1 MKISSPIIIVGM
13 GNYWDNSLDCSPE
26 DLWGEVL
33 TGGLLTTASRL
44 ATVDRYL
51 QLTRRLDGTTP
62 DPIAEIFIQACH
74 LTREAAVFASD
85 SVMRAGRHSH
95 ESDPGDQATPQT
107 FGAYALSAGFE
118 AVPRVVDASMAALLQ
133 VVPEWAQQLVA
144 TRLPTVEELAA
155 LVAIWLADVRE
166 LLQRV
171 LDSTSYEFAD
181 HAPPNSSSPCGL
193 LRMAAAE
200 IPRGPQ
206 LALQLE
212 TPTFTWTLAA

>member
-1 MKISSPIIIVGM
+1 MKINSPIMIVGM
-13 GNYWDNSLDCSPE
+13 CAYGDDSSPE
-26 DLWGEVL
+26 DFWEELR
-33 TGGLLTTASRL
+33 TGGLLTTASHL
-44 ATVDRYL
+44 ATLDTYL
-51 QLTRRLDGTTP
+51 HLACRLDGTAP
-62 DPIAEIFIQACH
+62 DPVAEIFIRACH
-74 LTREAAVFASD
+74 LTREAAVLASD
-85 SVMRAGRHSH
+85 SVTRAGHH
-95 ESDPGDQATPQT
+95 PNESDPGGQTAPRT
-107 FGAYALSAGFE
+107 FGAYVLSAGFE
-118 AVPRVVDASMAALLQ
+118 AVPPAADAFMAALLR
-133 VVPEWAQQLVA
+133 VVPEWAQQLIA
-144 TRLPTVEELAA
+144 TRLPTIEELAA
-155 LVAIWLADVRE
+155 IVAIWLADVRE